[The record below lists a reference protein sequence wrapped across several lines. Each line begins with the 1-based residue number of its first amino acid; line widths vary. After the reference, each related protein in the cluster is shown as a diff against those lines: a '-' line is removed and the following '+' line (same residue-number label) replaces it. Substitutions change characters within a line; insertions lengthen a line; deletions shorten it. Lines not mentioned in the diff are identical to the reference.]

1 MERINKLW
9 IIVGMAIAYGLFFEI
24 AAHADV
30 LNQETIITLNQPVDI
45 PGHALPAGTYM
56 FKVADNVTD
65 QNMVQIFNADGTKL
79 YATIQTIPTV
89 RQNATSNTAITL
101 AEQKPGEPD
110 ALLKWFYPGRLTG
123 HQFVYP
129 TQEDQQLAQDQ
140 HVTVTA
146 TPQGTNLKTAAGE

>member
-101 AEQKPGEPD
+101 RSRSQAS
-110 ALLKWFYPGRLTG
+110 
-123 HQFVYP
+123 P
-129 TQEDQQLAQDQ
+129 TLF
-140 HVTVTA
+140 
-146 TPQGTNLKTAAGE
+146 

>member
-1 MERINKLW
+1 LACSLKSRP
-9 IIVGMAIAYGLFFEI
+9 
-24 AAHADV
+24 HADV
-30 LNQETIITLNQPVDI
+30 LNQKTIMTFNQQVDI

-65 QNMVQIFNADGTKL
+65 QNMVQIFNANGTKL
-79 YATIQTIPTV
+79 YATVQTIPTI

-101 AEQKPGEPD
+101 AEQKSGEPD

-146 TPQGTNLKTAAGE
+146 NPQGTNLEMAAGE